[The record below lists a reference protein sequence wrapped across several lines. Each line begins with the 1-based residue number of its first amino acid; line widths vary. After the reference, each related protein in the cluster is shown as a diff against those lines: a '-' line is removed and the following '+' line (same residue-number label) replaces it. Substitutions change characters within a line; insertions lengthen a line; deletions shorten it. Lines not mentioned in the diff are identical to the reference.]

1 MKGRCLDGELE
12 QSEGVVVDSNVVV
25 GGGAVNCMFAVVDFC
40 CIFP

>member
-12 QSEGVVVDSNVVV
+12 QSEGEVVDSDMVLD
-25 GGGAVNCMFAVVDFC
+25 GGAVNCMCAVADFC